1 MFDTQRDIIL
11 FLNYARIS
19 NLKILN
25 IISENMLYKFFDF
38 KTNNLEHISS
48 LNSQDKIRI
57 LDTFQKLSINGVK
70 YNLQKFDIK
79 YVTILDQNYP
89 NILRNIYDAP
99 SILYYK
105 GKDIESLEN
114 CISVVGTR
122 KPSEYGLYATKK
134 IVDGFRNYNVNI
146 VSGMALGIDF
156 QAHNTALDNNIPTV
170 GVLASSLE
178 IKYPKTNLNLYDRMK
193 NSLLLSEFP
202 LGTQP
207 IKRNFIFRNRIISGL
222 SYATI
227 VVEAMNQSGSLV
239 TSKYAIEQN
248 RDVFA
253 VPGNINSINSLGTN
267 QLLKRGAKPI
277 TEANDLLQELD
288 FIKEKC
294 KIEVRDNLHAE
305 DKMMKILNLLKN
317 DILSIDEIYNI
328 SKIPINELY
337 SIILQLEFKG
347 YIYNVK
353 DNLYTIN

>member
-25 IISENMLYKFFDF
+25 IISENMLFKFFDF
-38 KTNNLEHISS
+38 KTNNLEHISF
-48 LNSQDKIRI
+48 LNGQDKLRI
-57 LDTFQKLSINGVK
+57 LDAFQKINLNGIK
-70 YNLQKFDIK
+70 YNLQKFGIK
-79 YVTILDQNYP
+79 YVTIIDKNYP
-89 NILRNIYDAP
+89 EILRSIYDAP
-99 SILYYK
+99 AIIYYK

-134 IVDGFRNYNVNI
+134 IVEGFRNYNVNI

-156 QAHNTALDNNIPTV
+156 QAHNIALSNNIPTV

-178 IKYPKTNLNLYDRMK
+178 IIYPKTNLSLYNRMN
-193 NSLLLSEFP
+193 NSLLISEFP

-227 VVEAMNQSGSLV
+227 VIEAMDQSGSLV
-239 TSKYAIEQN
+239 TSKYATEQN

-253 VPGNINSINSLGTN
+253 VPGNINSLNSLGTN

-288 FIKEKC
+288 FIKEKS
-294 KIEVRDNLHAE
+294 KIDLNDNLNV
-305 DKMMKILNLLKN
+305 DNKMMKILNLLKN
-317 DILSIDEIYNI
+317 DILSIDEIYNRT
-328 SKIPINELY
+328 KIPINELY
-337 SIILQLEFKG
+337 AIILQLEFKG

-353 DNLYTIN
+353 DNIYTIN

>member
-25 IISENMLYKFFDF
+25 IISENMLHKFFDF
-38 KTNNLEHISS
+38 KTNNLEHILF
-48 LNSQDKIRI
+48 LNEQDKLRI
-57 LDTFQKLSINGVK
+57 LDSFQKLNINGIK
-70 YNLQKFDIK
+70 YNLQKFGIK
-79 YVTILDQNYP
+79 YITIIDENYP
-89 NILRNIYDAP
+89 DILRSIYDAP

-105 GKDIESLEN
+105 GKDIEFLEN

-122 KPSEYGLYATKK
+122 KPTEYGLYATKK
-134 IVDGFRNYNVNI
+134 IVEGFKNYDVNI
-146 VSGMALGIDF
+146 VSGMALGIDY
-156 QAHNTALDNNIPTV
+156 QAHHIALENNIPTV
-170 GVLASSLE
+170 GVLASSLD
-178 IKYPKTNLNLYDRMK
+178 IIYPKTNLSLYNRME
-193 NSLLLSEFP
+193 NSLLISEFP
-202 LGTQP
+202 LSTSP

-227 VVEAMNQSGSLV
+227 VIEAMDQSGSLV
-239 TSKYAIEQN
+239 TSKYATEQN

-253 VPGNINSINSLGTN
+253 VPGNINSLNSLGTN

-277 TEANDLLQELD
+277 TEAYDLLQELD
-288 FIKEKC
+288 FIKEKS
-294 KIEVRDNLHAE
+294 KIDVNNNLNV
-305 DKMMKILNLLKN
+305 DSKMIKILNLLKN
-317 DILSIDEIYNI
+317 DILSIDEIYTI
-328 SKIPINELY
+328 TKIPINELY